1 MTDMQTNKDDK
12 RKLTN
17 KKYYE
22 NKRKTKKSLI
32 ESDSE
37 STTSY
42 NTENK
47 KQTIPTI
54 SSTPPPPPPPP
65 PQTSFI
71 DNFIITNLLN
81 EINSIKNNYQILQ
94 NETNNIK
101 TELVYFKSQ
110 NQILQNEINNIKTE
124 LVYFKSQNQI
134 LQNEL
139 NNFKLQSQTFQT
151 DNNLQLQFQELK
163 NEIMFLKQNSGGDKR
178 TTNNKRLVIHNDE
191 SNKASEI
198 VESSTAPMP
207 SAAPLTPLKLLNE
220 KCNETQ
226 DYNKFLTFEYNR
238 LNKKGDFDPTED
250 VDKLAL
256 KLFRAELKDI
266 KKSNWSI
273 YCFNI
278 RKKEVYIRKENK
290 WCIPIFTDWE
300 YIIKSAFSKVAA
312 TIIQWGTKKRVENE
326 GNISDSHDQAI
337 IQTIIYAAN
346 FKEKFFSSK
355 VKVDNMI
362 HKIMELCLVS
372 VEEIEYDLTQITPK
386 TDPLPDP
393 EDISTLMQRK
403 KKRKKKNKMK

>member
-1 MTDMQTNKDDK
+1 
-12 RKLTN
+12 
-17 KKYYE
+17 
-22 NKRKTKKSLI
+22 
-32 ESDSE
+32 
-37 STTSY
+37 
-42 NTENK
+42 
-47 KQTIPTI
+47 
-54 SSTPPPPPPPP
+54 
-65 PQTSFI
+65 
-71 DNFIITNLLN
+71 
-81 EINSIKNNYQILQ
+81 
-94 NETNNIK
+94 
-101 TELVYFKSQ
+101 
-110 NQILQNEINNIKTE
+110 
-124 LVYFKSQNQI
+124 
-134 LQNEL
+134 
-139 NNFKLQSQTFQT
+139 
-151 DNNLQLQFQELK
+151 
-163 NEIMFLKQNSGGDKR
+163 MFLKQNSGGDKR

-238 LNKKGDFDPTED
+238 LNKKGDFDPTEE

-326 GNISDSHDQAI
+326 NNISDSHDQAI

-403 KKRKKKNKMK
+403 KKEEEEKQNEMKKRKKENSFFRNENNSFFRNEKVIVESSIEKNNNEDDSEEEDDTEEENEKEEEKQVDEKEEKEKDEGVESSDIDDDDDDDDLD